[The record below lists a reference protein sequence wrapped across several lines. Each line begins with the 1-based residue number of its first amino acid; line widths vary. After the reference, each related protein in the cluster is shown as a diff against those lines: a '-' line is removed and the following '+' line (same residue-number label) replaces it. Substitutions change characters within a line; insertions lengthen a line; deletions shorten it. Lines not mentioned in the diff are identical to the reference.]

1 MASFEVCT
9 VYFCF
14 RGNPGIASMTL
25 ISGNRFQE
33 FLDMTQENLAA
44 GSLPTPAFLRLFD
57 DDHVSDNNLAFSRPP
72 APGQC
77 ITILRPESDD
87 VTDCNLALNHPPAP
101 CQCICTLLP
110 ENAELSDS
118 NLALAPPPGFH
129 TQSCSCGLGC
139 RAPVADKS
147 EFSDNDLTLSAPIPG
162 GPKPCYS
169 ACGVW

>member
-87 VTDCNLALNHPPAP
+87 VSDANLNAALPQPPSF
-101 CQCICTLLP
+101 CVRRGKD
-110 ENAELSDS
+110 ELSVQFDDLDLS
-118 NLALAPPPGFH
+118 APPPGFH

-147 EFSDNDLTLSAPIPG
+147 EFSDSDLTLSAPIPG